1 MSSRLKVLL
10 VLGHPRKDSLCGA
23 LADAFAAGARQ
34 AGVDLRRLDLCELRF
49 NPNVIAGSPRNQPLE
64 PAIRE
69 AVELVRWADHLVF
82 VFPTWWGTIQRL
94 DTELYRVPLVVSA
107 HTVAIAM
114 LVVVAA
120 VLLSTWTVARHL
132 RRMDV
137 PAILNARQ

>member
-34 AGVDLRRLDLCELRF
+34 AGVDLRRLDLCELQF
-49 NPNVIAGSPRNQPLE
+49 NPNVVAGSPRNQALE

-82 VFPTWWGTIQRL
+82 VFPTWWGTMPAPSRTCSRSAGWRL
-94 DTELYRVPLVVSA
+94 PFAPARRNVS
-107 HTVAIAM
+107 
-114 LVVVAA
+114 
-120 VLLSTWTVARHL
+120 
-132 RRMDV
+132 RR
-137 PAILNARQ
+137 